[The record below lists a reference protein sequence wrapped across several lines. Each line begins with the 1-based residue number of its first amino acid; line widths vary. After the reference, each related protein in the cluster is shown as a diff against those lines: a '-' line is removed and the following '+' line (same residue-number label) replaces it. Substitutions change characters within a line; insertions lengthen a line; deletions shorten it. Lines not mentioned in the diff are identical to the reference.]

1 MGGSSSG
8 AVETGGPPNLSSSS
22 VKWGKCGHALPVR
35 FLGKCWG
42 KGPPAGR
49 HRHYPPKRDTQTMG
63 RDTFGVPASQP
74 WLLAGSSAALKAT
87 LCWVLNSKGVPF
99 LAPQLGK
106 YVCSP
111 RRPLNRRQGREEGS
125 CFPWLCFHF

>member
-1 MGGSSSG
+1 
-8 AVETGGPPNLSSSS
+8 
-22 VKWGKCGHALPVR
+22 
-35 FLGKCWG
+35 
-42 KGPPAGR
+42 
-49 HRHYPPKRDTQTMG
+49 MG

-74 WLLAGSSAALKAT
+74 WLLAGPSAALKAT

-111 RRPLNRRQGREEGS
+111 RRPLNRRQGRGRLMFPLVVLSLLKYSFSFFYQHFNEG
-125 CFPWLCFHF
+125 LNMR